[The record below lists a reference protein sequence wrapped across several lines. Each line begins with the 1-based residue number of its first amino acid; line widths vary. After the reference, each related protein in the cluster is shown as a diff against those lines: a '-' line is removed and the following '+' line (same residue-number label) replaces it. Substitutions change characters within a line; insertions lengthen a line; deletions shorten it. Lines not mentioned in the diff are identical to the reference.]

1 MGSAEAGGMA
11 RRTFLAG
18 AFAGTGTLVL
28 GRGPMVKALAITTSP
43 RPEPATR
50 GRVVIVGA
58 GLAGLTAAVDLHDAG
73 WEVVVLEAR
82 ERVGGRVHTLWE
94 PYSEGLH
101 AEAGGESIDDNHH
114 HLLALVRRFGLQTE
128 SRPPDKLTRAV
139 VYRHGNRNP
148 LSELITH
155 RGGAV
160 AADYVRFSDA
170 LARLS
175 QAIDPHFP
183 ERAPNAL
190 ELDRHS
196 LEDFIRGQR
205 LVPGAEFLVRLQ
217 NRAEYNAEA
226 RELSLLFVAQQTV
239 VVADVPPSAVETM
252 RIAGG
257 NVRLPRALA
266 SALGDRVRLG
276 CPVSRVEHGPYG
288 VRVHSRGRPVDA
300 AHVVLALPM
309 SPLRQVRFDP
319 TLPPSVV
326 AVIEGLDLG
335 AAVKVS
341 HEYAAP
347 FWRAG
352 GASGFTVTDLP
363 FAVAWDAT
371 DSYRAPGG
379 ILTQFITGDAAR
391 AAARSSDAART
402 IAFRSQLER
411 VYPEGRPYR
420 TWHTAT
426 MAWANEPYTGG
437 GYALFRPGQLVP
449 FWPVLRDGLERIH
462 FAGEHVATMTG
473 YMESAV
479 RSGHRVAE
487 HLGKPASRRTTRSGS
502 P

>member
-1 MGSAEAGGMA
+1 MSSAESAGMT
-11 RRTFLAG
+11 RRTFLGA

-28 GRGPMVKALAITTSP
+28 SRGPIGKMTGITTSP
-43 RPEPATR
+43 RPDPATR
-50 GRVVIVGA
+50 RRVVVVGA

-73 WEVVVLEAR
+73 WDVVVLEAR

-94 PYSEGLH
+94 PYSDGLH
-101 AEAGGESIDDNHH
+101 AEAGGESIDNNHH
-114 HLLALVRRFGLQTE
+114 HLLALIHRFGLRTE
-128 SRPPDKLTRAV
+128 ARPTDKLTRAV
-139 VYRHGNRNP
+139 VYRRGRRSP
-148 LSELITH
+148 LAEFITH

-170 LARLS
+170 LARVS
-175 QAIDPHFP
+175 AAIDPHFP
-183 ERAPNAL
+183 ERATNAH
-190 ELDRHS
+190 ELDAHS
-196 LEDFIRGQR
+196 LEDFIRSQH

-252 RIAGG
+252 RISGG
-257 NVRLPRALA
+257 NVRLPQAMA
-266 SALGDRVRLG
+266 SVLGERVRLG
-276 CPVSRVEHGPYG
+276 CPVSQVEHGSQG
-288 VRVHSRGRPVDA
+288 VRVHARGRPIDA
-300 AHVVLALPM
+300 AHLVLALPM
-309 SPLRQVRFDP
+309 YPLRRVRFHP
-319 TLPPSVV
+319 ALPQSV
-326 AVIEGLDLG
+326 AALIEGLDLG
-335 AAVKVS
+335 PAVKVS

-347 FWRAG
+347 FWRAE
-352 GASGFTVTDLP
+352 GASGFTVSDLS

-371 DSYRAPGG
+371 DSYSVPQG

-391 AAARSSDAART
+391 AAARSSDTART
-402 IAFRSQLER
+402 REFAAQLDA
-411 VYPEGRPYR
+411 VYPEGRRYR
-420 TWHTAT
+420 TWRSAT

-437 GYALFRPGQLVP
+437 GYALFGPGQLVP

-487 HLGKPASRRTTRSGS
+487 QLGAPIA
-502 P
+502 